1 MTLRLYDSDISYL
14 FLERDYDPASAS
26 SEGGIQEY
34 TTRIGNPVGE
44 GYYHEIYFEGVH
56 IGFGNA
62 LLSNKVLLYFE
73 SDFETVEMHFAL
85 KGSSNATSGQLEK
98 QIGFN
103 AHQQNIIYANKLRG
117 KMQWESEAIQL
128 FEINLSPV
136 FFNRFLPD
144 DSKLFSDFRKIIDGG
159 NAGCLNT
166 NNKLITY
173 QMYQIIDD
181 IMNCQ
186 RKGFFK
192 RMYLEAKVI
201 ELLVLQ
207 LEQSNDGKGSKVS
220 LSKENIDK
228 IYAVRDF
235 ILDNIH
241 TASSL
246 IDLAHRAGTNEF
258 TLKKGFK
265 ELFGTT
271 VFGFWSD
278 TKMEQAKLMLTEQ
291 AVNISDVSKCL
302 GYKNPRHFSTAFKRK
317 YGFLPSQL
325 KNYS

>member
-1 MTLRLYDSDISYL
+1 MLMTLRLYDNDISSL
-14 FLERDYDPASAS
+14 FLERDYAHASGS

-34 TTRIGNPVGE
+34 TTRIDNYIGK
-44 GYYHEIYFEGVH
+44 GYYHEVYFEGVH

-62 LLSNKVLLYFE
+62 LLSNKVLLCFE

-85 KGSSNATSGQLEK
+85 KGCSNATSDQFQR
-98 QIGFN
+98 QIGFH

-117 KMQWESEAIQL
+117 KMQWENEAIQL

-136 FFNRFLPD
+136 FFKRFLPH
-144 DSKLFSDFRKIIDGG
+144 DSNVFDEFRKIIDCRK
-159 NAGCLNT
+159 AGCLNT
-166 NNKLITY
+166 NNKLITH

-201 ELLVLQ
+201 ELLLLQ
-207 LEQSNDGKGSKVS
+207 LEQSNDRKTANVS
-220 LSKENIDK
+220 LSKENIER

-235 ILDNIH
+235 ILDNIN

-246 IDLAHRAGTNEF
+246 IELAHRAGTNEF

-278 TKMEQAKLMLTEQ
+278 TKMEQAKMMLTEQ
-291 AVNISDVSKCL
+291 DMNITEVSKCL
-302 GYKNPRHFSTAFKRK
+302 GYKNPRHFSAAFKRK
-317 YGFLPSQL
+317 HGFLPSHL
-325 KNYS
+325 KK